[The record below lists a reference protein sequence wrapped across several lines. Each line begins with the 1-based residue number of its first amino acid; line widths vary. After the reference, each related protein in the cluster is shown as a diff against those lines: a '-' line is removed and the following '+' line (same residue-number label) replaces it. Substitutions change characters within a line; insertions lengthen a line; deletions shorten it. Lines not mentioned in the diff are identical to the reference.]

1 MKKLSFILFLIPLF
15 IFAQS
20 DNTALKS
27 RIKLQI
33 AEERIRLI
41 KKDGDLTNL
50 QDRILREYKKLD
62 NFLKNHSEIKKNSKL
77 ANKELTALKLKLLE
91 EDEDLRVLRMR
102 ILKLHRS
109 LEDKLLKNKILK
121 RLYSQLE
128 TLEKK

>member
-1 MKKLSFILFLIPLF
+1 MKKTCFILFLIPLF

-20 DNTALKS
+20 DKVALKS

-50 QDRILREYKKLD
+50 HDRILREYKKLD
-62 NFLKNHSEIKKNSKL
+62 GFLKNHSEIKKNSKL
-77 ANKELTALKLKLLE
+77 GDKELTALKLKLLE

-109 LEDKLLKNKILK
+109 LEDKLLENKILK

-128 TLEKK
+128 ILEKK